1 MGILFRN
8 IIVFSFLCI
17 LISCKKDKEVSNEN
31 LIEDQEVVNLPKLP
45 ARLKLSPKAR
55 AIVNNWQEFRDFEAG
70 IERLYGSGDNI
81 TEAEALVKL
90 ETIFSESSIP
100 EEYSIPPVLARFLV
114 LKTFLE
120 QLEAAAQENTSNEVL
135 QGYKIKVIESYN
147 SLLIQF
153 NDALNKDVAEDF
165 LKEG

>member
-8 IIVFSFLCI
+8 IIIFSFLCI
-17 LISCKKDKEVSNEN
+17 LISCKKDKEAANES
-31 LIEDQEVVNLPKLP
+31 LIENQEAIALPKLP
-45 ARLKLSPKAR
+45 ERIKLSPKAR
-55 AIVNNWQEFRDFEAG
+55 LIVNNWTEFREFEAG
-70 IERLYGSGDNI
+70 IERLYGSGDDI

-90 ETIFSESSIP
+90 EAIFSESTIP
-100 EEYSIPPVLARFLV
+100 KEYNISPILARFLV

-120 QLEAAAQENTSNEVL
+120 QLEAAAQENIPDEIL

-153 NDALNKDVAEDF
+153 NDALNKSVAEDF